1 MYRTLTGVD
10 THSASGEPQTSLRLE
25 LGAEPS
31 EGSIN
36 PFGGIAGAMVRIETR
51 TGVLFG
57 WAAVAAW
64 LILYGIAAA
73 STPGY
78 SVTGNRLS
86 DLGNPAAGAPWA
98 FNSACILAGVFFLP
112 FAWTIGAGMRPWM
125 RRVGSV
131 MLSLAAVFLILLG
144 VFHEGSPYNLHL
156 IFSALFFVLFMM
168 AISHYAVGMWRNPR
182 YGKVSGV
189 LSVIASGLALIFVVT
204 VSEET
209 ILNSQVLGGV
219 VSNTLEHLTVF
230 AGLAWAAWNG
240 LRLYQGARPRGAT
253 TTAA

>member
-1 MYRTLTGVD
+1 
-10 THSASGEPQTSLRLE
+10 
-25 LGAEPS
+25 
-31 EGSIN
+31 
-36 PFGGIAGAMVRIETR
+36 MVRIETR

-57 WAAVAAW
+57 WAAVVVW
-64 LILYGIAAA
+64 LVLYGVAAV

-78 SVTGNRLS
+78 SITGNRLS

-98 FNSACILAGVFFLP
+98 FNSACILAGLFFLP
-112 FAWTIGAGMRPWM
+112 FAWTLGEGMRPWM

-131 MLSLAAVFLILLG
+131 LLTLAAVFLILLG
-144 VFHEGSPYNLHL
+144 VFHEGSPYDLHF

-168 AISHYAVGMWRNPR
+168 AISHYAVGMWRNRR

-189 LSVIASGLALIFVVT
+189 LSVLASGLALIFIVT

-209 ILNSQVLGGV
+209 VLGSQVLGGT

-240 LRLYQGARPRGAT
+240 LRLYVAARNRAG
-253 TTAA
+253 TTAGA